1 MMVGLGAQ
9 VIMAELC
16 ISNIEQLQDMVNPE
30 SIKRELV
37 TKLIYEIQ
45 QRNCIEFTKQ
55 SDPNADTYTFRA
67 RICVLPDSEIK
78 EYRLSQQKNTP

>member
-1 MMVGLGAQ
+1 MMAQ
-9 VIMAELC
+9 LS
-16 ISNIEQLQDMVNPE
+16 ISNIEQLRDMVNPE
-30 SIKRELV
+30 SIKRELI
-37 TKLIYEIQ
+37 TKLISEIQ

-55 SDPNADTYTFRA
+55 SGPEIDTHTFRA

>member
-9 VIMAELC
+9 VIMAQLSV
-16 ISNIEQLQDMVNPE
+16 SNIDQLLDVINSEM
-30 SIKRELV
+30 IKRDLI

-55 SDPNADTYTFRA
+55 SDPNTDTHTFRA

>member
-1 MMVGLGAQ
+1 MMVEPQVVMAQ
-9 VIMAELC
+9 VV
-16 ISNIEQLQDMVNPE
+16 ISNIDQLLDVINSEM
-30 SIKRELV
+30 IKRDLV

-55 SDPNADTYTFRA
+55 SGPEIDTHTFRA